1 MFLKSKKNT
10 EKYLWKSWC
19 LCLFFKD
26 FALFLPIFLKFKN
39 SYFQGTTLFFSIKT
53 WRFCNRKLN
62 VLDQIKTRFSLWLKT
77 KIRKMAS
84 NKHVDLRKIE
94 NVVRSKG
101 KTANFWKPCKNF
113 KIVDEILRYK
123 GKRWVIFD
131 NYRKFLPVYKKV

>member
-1 MFLKSKKNT
+1 MKKLMFMFIFQRFCENW
-10 EKYLWKSWC
+10 E
-19 LCLFFKD
+19 
-26 FALFLPIFLKFKN
+26 LFLPIFLKFKN